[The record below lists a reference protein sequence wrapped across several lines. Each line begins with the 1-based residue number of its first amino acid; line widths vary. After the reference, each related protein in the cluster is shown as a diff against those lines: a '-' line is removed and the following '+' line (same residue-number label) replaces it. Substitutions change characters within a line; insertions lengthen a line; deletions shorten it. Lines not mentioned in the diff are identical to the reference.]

1 MFKRF
6 LKYFSSRKRPFEGF
20 RIEVSS
26 YCSMECQFCPR
37 FFFTEDWIFRNMS
50 LETFRKISRYFQSTR
65 WVHFQGWGEP
75 LENPNIIE
83 MVRAAKQADCRVGL
97 ATNGILLTEEISGQ
111 IIEEGVDLVE
121 VSVAGSKQSIHE
133 PLRSG
138 SDLSQISDNV
148 RKLVELRKRSRR
160 KLPRVKLYETMTK
173 LNIFDMPEMVPLA
186 AELGVDELIAANIDY
201 LPEERCN
208 FIRVFYHEFPSQ
220 RFHDVIDEFHRL
232 GKKHRLPVKTYPIKF
247 EPVQVCEQDPLGN
260 VFISSDGSVA
270 PCSYLRIPKRGDIPR
285 IFWDNRHTVPQT
297 FFGNVNDEDLMDIW
311 RKEPYEAFRR
321 IFRRRKFGDSN
332 PLEVIGKRDP
342 ADKTTT
348 ERESGP
354 PSELPEVCQTCYKAY
369 GI

>member
-1 MFKRF
+1 M
-6 LKYFSSRKRPFEGF
+6 P
-20 RIEVSS
+20 
-26 YCSMECQFCPR
+26 
-37 FFFTEDWIFRNMS
+37 
-50 LETFRKISRYFQSTR
+50 LETFRKISDHFPSAR

-83 MVRAAKQADCRVGL
+83 MVRAAKQADCRVSL
-97 ATNGILLTEEISGQ
+97 ATNGILLADEISRQ

-133 PLRSG
+133 PLRPG

-148 RKLVELRKRSRR
+148 RKLVELRKRLRR

-186 AELGVDELIAANIDY
+186 AELGVDELVATNIDY

-232 GKKHRLPVKTYPIKF
+232 GKKHRLPVQTYPIKI

-270 PCSYLRIPKRGDIPR
+270 PRVYLRLPKKGDIPR
-285 IFWDNRHTVPQT
+285 IFWDNRHTVQQT

-321 IFRRRKFGDSN
+321 IFRRRKFGDAS
-332 PLEVIGKRDP
+332 PVEIIAKPDCSDTAQTGQ
-342 ADKTTT
+342 
-348 ERESGP
+348 ESSQP
-354 PSELPEVCQTCYKAY
+354 ELPEVCQTCYKAY